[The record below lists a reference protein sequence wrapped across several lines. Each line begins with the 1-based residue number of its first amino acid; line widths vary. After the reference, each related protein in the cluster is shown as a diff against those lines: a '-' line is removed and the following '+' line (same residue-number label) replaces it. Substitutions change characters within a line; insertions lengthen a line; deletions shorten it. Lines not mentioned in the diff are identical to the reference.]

1 MAKWEAIMDG
11 TSVGSYSLSK
21 EYSPDWFV
29 SVFRTEGKWSFRF
42 GRRPSVSKVEEV
54 YSTSQKF
61 GTPKSAQAKALF
73 HLSQKTFLIKK

>member
-1 MAKWEAIMDG
+1 MAKWETVMDG
-11 TSVGSYSLSK
+11 TSIGSYSLSK

-42 GRRPSVSKVEEV
+42 GRRPSAGKGEES

-61 GTPKSAQAKALF
+61 TSPKSAQTKALV
-73 HLSQKTFLIKK
+73 HLAQKTFLVK